1 MNELIQAWTRAGL
14 AVAAYFEKCGNP
26 VLSVVRTGPE
36 TVVDTPAPVPAEPK
50 PRKPRAAKTDTVVL
64 PEAPAAGAPVILP
77 GSASEMSED
86 DSLKEVRAIAKAF
99 VQRFANQVDGIT
111 AFRKLMSDTCKVG
124 KIDDLVHAQ
133 RLQVITAAKAEILK
147 ADAPK
152 PAVAPSLTDI

>member
-1 MNELIQAWTRAGL
+1 MNELIQAWTRAGN
-14 AVAAYFEKCGNP
+14 AVAAYYEKAGNP
-26 VLSVVRTGPE
+26 MLQVGEVVKTEIIDLGPKKE
-36 TVVDTPAPVPAEPK
+36 
-50 PRKPRAAKTDTVVL
+50 RKPRATKAEAPA
-64 PEAPAAGAPVILP
+64 PEAPKPEPAVVLP
-77 GSASEMSED
+77 GSATEMSED
-86 DSLKEVRAIAKAF
+86 DSLKEVRAVAKAF

-152 PAVAPSLTDI
+152 PAAAPSLTDI

>member
-36 TVVDTPAPVPAEPK
+36 TVVDTPAPAEPK
-50 PRKPRAAKTDTVVL
+50 PRKPRAVKATDTVTL
-64 PEAPAAGAPVILP
+64 PEAPAAGAAVVLP
-77 GSASEMSED
+77 GSATEMSED
-86 DSLKEVRAIAKAF
+86 DSLKEVRAVAKAF

-152 PAVAPSLTDI
+152 PAAAPSLTDI